1 MPTAGNDPDLGATG
15 PPRRR
20 RDERSCPGAETDP
33 VRPNWDGI
41 RRRLEAFAVK
51 LIWNRHDAEEIVQDA
66 FVLALA
72 NRLNMPDPDA
82 MPWLMRTVANLCLNH
97 RRRRRRPEAL
107 NDHLEPASRGG
118 PMDSVMTAERLHALR
133 DRIAGLPNQQ
143 RLAITLRI
151 LEELSYE
158 EAARVM
164 ELSVAAVRTHVHL
177 ARKALMESLKEYR
190 P

>member
-1 MPTAGNDPDLGATG
+1 MSTAGNDPDLGATV
-15 PPRRR
+15 PPCRR
-20 RDERSCPGAETDP
+20 RDEPTCPVTETDP
-33 VRPNWDGI
+33 ARQNLDGI
-41 RRRLEAFAVK
+41 RRRLETFAVK

-66 FVLALA
+66 FRLALT
-72 NRLNMPDPDA
+72 NGLNVSDGDA
-82 MPWLMRTVANLCLNH
+82 MPWLMRTVANLCMNH
-97 RRRRRRPEAL
+97 RRRRHPEAL

-118 PMDSVMTAERLHALR
+118 PMDSVMMAERLHALR

-143 RLAITLRI
+143 RLAITLRM

-158 EAARVM
+158 EVARVM

-177 ARKALMESLKEYR
+177 ARKALVESLKDYR

>member
-1 MPTAGNDPDLGATG
+1 MPTAGNEPDLGANP

-20 RDERSCPGAETDP
+20 RDVPLRPCARTDAAEPD
-33 VRPNWDGI
+33 WDDI

-66 FVLALA
+66 FRLAIT
-72 NRLNMPDPDA
+72 NGLNVADSDA
-82 MPWLMRTVANLCLNH
+82 KPWLMRTVANLCLNQ
-97 RRRRRRPEAL
+97 RRRRRPVCL
-107 NDHLEPASRGG
+107 NEYTEPDSRDG
-118 PMDSVMTAERLHALR
+118 PVETAMATERLEALR
-133 DRIAGLPNQQ
+133 DRIAALPNQQ
-143 RLAITLRI
+143 RLAITLRM
-151 LEELSYE
+151 LEQLSYV

-177 ARKALMESLKEYR
+177 ARKALAESLVEYR

>member
-1 MPTAGNDPDLGATG
+1 M
-15 PPRRR
+15 
-20 RDERSCPGAETDP
+20 
-33 VRPNWDGI
+33 
-41 RRRLEAFAVK
+41 K

-66 FVLALA
+66 FRLALTNGLDVA
-72 NRLNMPDPDA
+72 NAGA

-97 RRRRRRPEAL
+97 RRRRRPDPL
-107 NDHLEPASRGG
+107 NEFLEQDAREGPA
-118 PMDSVMTAERLHALR
+118 DTVLAAERLHALR

-143 RLAITLRI
+143 RLAITLRM

-177 ARKALMESLKEYR
+177 ARKALAESLKEYR